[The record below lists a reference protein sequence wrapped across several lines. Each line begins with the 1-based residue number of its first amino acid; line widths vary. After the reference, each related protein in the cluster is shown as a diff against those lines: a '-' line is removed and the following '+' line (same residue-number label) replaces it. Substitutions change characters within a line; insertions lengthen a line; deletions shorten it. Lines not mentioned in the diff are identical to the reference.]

1 MNIDGITIKKE
12 DGYVVCYIE
21 NFSDELKDLIRK
33 DLKVICRG
41 KILTDEDN
49 IFYSYENTL
58 NVFLDRYND
67 KEEIK
72 RKGMLGEF
80 IAHLIIDK
88 FIDHLQKIS
97 IFFNKE
103 ERSFKKGFDL
113 TYIDIEKKDIWYGEI
128 KSGEINQSPSPE
140 DKNEALL
147 QNAKNDLKSK
157 LSKKRL
163 TLWDSVM
170 IDAGLSFASE
180 EALKIKKL
188 LREDVQELEKDPLIK
203 KNAILISVLFHN
215 TNQKINPDSVK
226 EYLEKI
232 NNELIFSDIIIFSIQ
247 KSTYKKIEEF
257 LNKEAGN

>member
-1 MNIDGITIKKE
+1 M
-12 DGYVVCYIE
+12 
-21 NFSDELKDLIRK
+21 
-33 DLKVICRG
+33 
-41 KILTDEDN
+41 
-49 IFYSYENTL
+49 
-58 NVFLDRYND
+58 
-67 KEEIK
+67 
-72 RKGMLGEF
+72 
-80 IAHLIIDK
+80 
-88 FIDHLQKIS
+88 
-97 IFFNKE
+97 
-103 ERSFKKGFDL
+103 
-113 TYIDIEKKDIWYGEI
+113 
-128 KSGEINQSPSPE
+128 
-140 DKNEALL
+140 L